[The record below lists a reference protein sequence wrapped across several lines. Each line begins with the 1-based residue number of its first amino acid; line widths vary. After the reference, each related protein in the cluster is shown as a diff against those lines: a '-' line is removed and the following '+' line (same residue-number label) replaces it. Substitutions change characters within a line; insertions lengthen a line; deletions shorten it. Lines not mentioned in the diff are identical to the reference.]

1 MADRNRPH
9 TPLPATTHVG
19 AVRLQIADLSRSIAY
34 YTSIVGLQLIDRGDH
49 AATLGPHG
57 TSTGLVILHEKKG
70 IHRAPSRGAYGLY
83 HFAILLPDRP
93 SLARFV
99 QHIANANVRVGMA
112 DHLVS
117 EAIYLTDPDG
127 LGIEVYSDRPRS
139 GWIYNEGELAMPTE
153 PLDVADLIAAADHL
167 SWNGVPAGTTMGHIH
182 LHVGGLAD
190 ADAFYHA
197 ALGFDRTVWSY
208 PGALFMSAG
217 GYHHHLATNTWS
229 PGPSATDQQARLQEW
244 ELIVPS
250 NEDAAAIGTRI
261 ASAGFESRETERG
274 WLAAD
279 PWGTRVRITAE

>member
-1 MADRNRPH
+1 M
-9 TPLPATTHVG
+9 
-19 AVRLQIADLSRSIAY
+19 
-34 YTSIVGLQLIDRGDH
+34 QLIDRGDH

-70 IHRAPSRGAYGLY
+70 IQRAPSRGAYGLY

-139 GWIYNEGELAMPTE
+139 GWIYNEGELAMTTE
-153 PLDVADLIAAADHL
+153 PLDVADLIAAANHL

-261 ASAGFESRETERG
+261 ASAGYESRETERG

>member
-70 IHRAPSRGAYGLY
+70 IQRAPSRGAYGLY

-139 GWIYNEGELAMPTE
+139 GWIYNEGELAMTTE
-153 PLDVADLIAAADHL
+153 PLDVADLIAAANHL

-261 ASAGFESRETERG
+261 ASAGYESRETERG